1 MSSPTIN
8 IIGALKVQQDQL
20 KRLLDKKMWTSA
32 TPKATLDEM
41 EDQIRGTKSLI
52 ADLEEIIKQQRGRE

>member
-1 MSSPTIN
+1 MSSHTIN
-8 IIGALKVQQDQL
+8 IIGALKAQQDQL
-20 KRLLDKKMWTSA
+20 KRLLDQKMWISA

-52 ADLEEIIKQQRGRE
+52 ADLEEIIKQQRRRE